1 MQIHHTRLRTKC
13 SSLNSHLFSKN
24 IIEDP
29 SCLCGAFEDTSHYL
43 LHCPLYTELRNKML
57 NDISSLINVDITVDL
72 LIYGS
77 SSETKNTNEE
87 IFKVVQT
94 YILKTKRF

>member
-43 LHCPLYTELRNKML
+43 LHCPLYTEHRNKMMK
-57 NDISSLINVDITVDL
+57 DISSLINVDLTVDL

-87 IFKVVQT
+87 IFKIVQT